1 MDAVTRVGNRVIWL
15 YVSPCI
21 NSSEIQPNVSP
32 KRLCPNAGFQ
42 PPAFGAGRG
51 AIPARGGFSG
61 GFRGGFAGG
70 VGGGPRPATCYKC
83 GGPNHYARD
92 CQAQAMK
99 CYACGK
105 LVSGHSEENNCAI
118 RADRHRVTSRATA
131 PPPMVVHSIPQES
144 SATNVVKLGTSPVT
158 ALPPRRMVRCLST
171 ALSRQH
177 QHLHLQRL
185 SPKLSTSLGSQRS
198 ISFVVL

>member
-21 NSSEIQPNVSP
+21 KSSQIRPNFPSQ
-32 KRLCPNAGFQ
+32 RSCPNAGFQ

-51 AIPARGGFSG
+51 AMPPRGGFAG

-70 VGGGPRPATCYKC
+70 VGGQRPATCYKC

-105 LVSGHSEENNCAI
+105 LVSARLEEKSPTF
-118 RADRHRVTSRATA
+118 R
-131 PPPMVVHSIPQES
+131 
-144 SATNVVKLGTSPVT
+144 KLTITGS
-158 ALPPRRMVRCLST
+158 
-171 ALSRQH
+171 
-177 QHLHLQRL
+177 HLTRL
-185 SPKLSTSLGSQRS
+185 HCSQWRTT
-198 ISFVVL
+198 